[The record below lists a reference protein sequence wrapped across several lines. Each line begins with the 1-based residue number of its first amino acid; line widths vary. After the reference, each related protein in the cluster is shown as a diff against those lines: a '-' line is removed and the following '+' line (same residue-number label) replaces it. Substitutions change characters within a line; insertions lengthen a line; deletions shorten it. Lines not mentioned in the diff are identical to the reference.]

1 MVYDNNYLLK
11 LVQSHGI
18 PKTLEM
24 IDIEKIED
32 DQIKIICRTIAFS
45 TETLSR
51 ELETRVQEARSKK

>member
-45 TETLSR
+45 AETLVK
-51 ELETRVQEARSKK
+51 ELETRVQEARTKK